1 MQVENSVIL
10 EVFIFQ
16 LSIIYL
22 TCNEIFLSRVLKTFL
37 FFLFSTEMGVEASNL
52 FVLLLD
58 WSVYTKH
65 FVKILNLF
73 IDIFRAIWS
82 IDFKFGIWITQML
95 KWSSRKFGGY
105 VRQFVRRIPISCD
118 HNISK
123 TVWHK

>member
-37 FFLFSTEMGVEASNL
+37 FFLFYTEMGVEASNL

-58 WSVYTKH
+58 
-65 FVKILNLF
+65 
-73 IDIFRAIWS
+73 
-82 IDFKFGIWITQML
+82 
-95 KWSSRKFGGY
+95 
-105 VRQFVRRIPISCD
+105 
-118 HNISK
+118 
-123 TVWHK
+123 